1 MVCTQKMIAI
11 VDDEPSVCRA
21 LGRLVRTEGL
31 RAELFAAGQEFL
43 ARLEQDESFQPDCVL
58 LDIHMP
64 GMSGLEVQRLLRQA
78 GRSLPVVFVTAHEG
92 ADQWRRAMAADGVSV
107 LQKPVTADVL
117 FRAIQDAGVSWPDA
131 SSADGAS
138 R

>member
-1 MVCTQKMIAI
+1 MVHPRTMIAI

-21 LGRLVRTEGL
+21 LGRLVRINGL
-31 RAELFAAGQEFL
+31 HAELFARGHEFL
-43 ARLEQDESFQPDCVL
+43 ARLEEDESFKPDCVL

-64 GMSGLEVQRLLRQA
+64 GVSGIEVERRLRQT

-117 FRAIQDAGVSWPDA
+117 FRAIQDAVVSWPD
-131 SSADGAS
+131 SSGADGAS

>member
-1 MVCTQKMIAI
+1 MVRTQTMIAI

-21 LGRLVRTEGL
+21 LGRLVRINGL
-31 RAELFAAGQEFL
+31 HAELFATGHEFL
-43 ARLEQDESFQPDCVL
+43 ARLEEDESFQPDCVL

-64 GMSGLEVQRLLRQA
+64 GVSGIEVERRLRQT
-78 GRSLPVVFVTAHEG
+78 GRSLPVVFVTAHDG
-92 ADQWRRAMAADGVSV
+92 ADQWRQAMTADGVSV

-117 FRAIQDAGVSWPDA
+117 FRAIQDAGVSWPGS
-131 SSADGAS
+131 SSAEGIS